1 MIRLK
6 VFISSV
12 QKEMRSE
19 RIAIGAFLS
28 TDDFLRECTVPR
40 IFEEYPQPLF
50 PNPKAYLDLLR
61 QCQIYLLLVGSQY
74 GIDAG
79 DGLSATHEEYRL
91 AQELKLPTLICIK
104 GARRVKRE
112 QAVNA
117 FLKEIETAKHT
128 YSRFENEAQLLDIVG
143 KRLREHIEI
152 TYSTVPLKA
161 QIEQS
166 ALTHQSASEFERGM
180 LDAMTYEDLDPELM
194 LDLTASAEERD
205 KERILADEIPRL
217 LLSRGYLWKD
227 VDTLRPTVAGALLLA
242 RKPGM
247 ALPQARVQMDAF
259 PGTDRNAEALD
270 SEIFDAPLSKAV
282 ERAVAFIRRNTP
294 KPLIVKGLKRVK
306 TETYPA
312 EVLREVVVN
321 AVAHREYSD
330 RGIKISI
337 EVFADRLVV
346 SSPGLPPGGQS
357 VGILSSGHARPRAR
371 NPLVVQGLSWLELMD
386 ERGSGIPRMARI
398 LEQAGHPAP
407 LFRIDHDCLVVEIRP
422 ATDRGS
428 ESSSETAVKKERNG
442 VEQSTRDVIL
452 EEVRSSG
459 RITTRICVQ
468 RLGIPRT
475 TAKRFLTDLVK
486 EGLLIIEGSGSMTS
500 YRPSGPMVGQ

>member
-1 MIRLK
+1 MIGLHPIEL
-6 VFISSV
+6 FLLFYH
-12 QKEMRSE
+12 
-19 RIAIGAFLS
+19 AAGAAEHAYYNIHKSLLALS
-28 TDDFLRECTVPR
+28 D
-40 IFEEYPQPLF
+40 EEQR
-50 PNPKAYLDLLR
+50 LLR
-61 QCQIYLLLVGSQY
+61 NHL
-74 GIDAG
+74 
-79 DGLSATHEEYRL
+79 
-91 AQELKLPTLICIK
+91 
-104 GARRVKRE
+104 
-112 QAVNA
+112 
-117 FLKEIETAKHT
+117 
-128 YSRFENEAQLLDIVG
+128 
-143 KRLREHIEI
+143 
-152 TYSTVPLKA
+152 
-161 QIEQS
+161 
-166 ALTHQSASEFERGM
+166 
-180 LDAMTYEDLDPELM
+180 

-205 KERILADEIPRL
+205 KERILPDEIPRL
-217 LLSRGYLWKD
+217 FLSRGYLWKD

-294 KPLIVKGLKRVK
+294 KPLTVKGLKRVK

-321 AVAHREYSD
+321 AVAHREYSG

-357 VGILSSGHARPRAR
+357 VDLLSSGHARPRAR

-398 LEQAGHPAP
+398 LEQTGHPAP
-407 LFRIDHDCLVVEIRP
+407 LFYIDHDCLVAEIRP
-422 ATDRGS
+422 ANDRGS
-428 ESSSETAVKKERNG
+428 GPSSEMAVKKERNG

-486 EGLLIIEGSGSMTS
+486 EGLLSIEGSGSMTS
-500 YRPSGPMVGQ
+500 YRPSGPIVGR